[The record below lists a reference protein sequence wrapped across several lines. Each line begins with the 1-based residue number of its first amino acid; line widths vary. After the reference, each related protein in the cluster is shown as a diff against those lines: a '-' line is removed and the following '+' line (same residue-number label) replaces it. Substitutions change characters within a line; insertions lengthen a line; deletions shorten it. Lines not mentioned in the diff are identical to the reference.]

1 MDPFNCK
8 AINYSNTIP
17 KQTTQQINNIN
28 QTSPQEQA
36 LSYTYNRQPS
46 FGKANLIYK
55 KNKISKANS
64 FSSIT
69 PIKRS
74 YTHNLN
80 SDDNSDTNLNQTIIT
95 QNISS
100 FETNS
105 STPIYPFHK
114 TKTSDNICYSQNEDI
129 QTTVLNVEELLLFE
143 SQYNEILKCLQKGLF
158 CSDECFEWWNF
169 YFTSSL
175 CYKLSEYFLNNKCFQ
190 NIIQRSIN
198 SELLSIILCYDLS
211 FNEFNF
217 NELLSFLHQLIKIH
231 HYNVL
236 LLSKYLLSKIITPK
250 STNQWIT
257 KLDNMVHNSSMY
269 QLNQQNNVDIIKQIQ
284 LNCDNIAELQRII
297 ITHYP
302 NSHLIENIIMLFKC
316 ITTLTPYE
324 LNAFFREKVIRVL
337 NRNGSILASSA
348 NQTQKDYLF
357 KNIIK
362 IPFLNHESLKQYTLV
377 LDLDETLVHFT
388 DDPNDTNKAVL
399 HFRPGLFDFL
409 DKVSEYYELVV
420 FTAAT
425 KEYADPILEA
435 IEQSKII
442 FEYKLYREHTTIIGD
457 DFVKDISKLGRDLS
471 RVIIVD
477 NMPQCFRLQKE
488 NGVFIRPFW
497 GKDNEDYALIDLI
510 PILISIAKE
519 GWDVRKGLMR
529 YKDEIINKVT
539 SNFYRRNF
547 IK

>member
-1 MDPFNCK
+1 MDSFNK
-8 AINYSNTIP
+8 PNQYSNIIP
-17 KQTTQQINNIN
+17 NQTPQYINNIN

-36 LSYTYNRQPS
+36 HSYTYNHKQN
-46 FGKANLIYK
+46 FGKQNLIYK

-69 PIKRS
+69 PIKRA
-74 YTHNLN
+74 YTYNIDN
-80 SDDNSDTNLNQTIIT
+80 DDNLNQTSIT
-95 QNISS
+95 HNISA

-114 TKTSDNICYSQNEDI
+114 TNTCDNIYYSQTEDI
-129 QTTVLNVEELLLFE
+129 QTTILNVEELLLFE

-158 CSDECFEWWNF
+158 CYDECFEWWNF

-175 CYKLSEYFLNNKCFQ
+175 CYKLSEYFLNNKPFQ
-190 NIIQRSIN
+190 SVIQRSIN
-198 SELLSIILCYDLS
+198 LELLSIILCYDIS
-211 FNEFNF
+211 FNECNF
-217 NELLSFLHQLIKIH
+217 NELLSFLQQLIKTH
-231 HYNVL
+231 HYNLL

-250 STNQWIT
+250 NTNQWIT
-257 KLDNMVHNSSMY
+257 KMDNMIHSNTVYN
-269 QLNQQNNVDIIKQIQ
+269 LTQQSNVDIIKQIQ
-284 LNCDNIAELQRII
+284 MNCDNITELQRII
-297 ITHYP
+297 ITHYA
-302 NSHLIENIIMLFKC
+302 NTYLIENIIMLFKR

-324 LNAFFREKVIRVL
+324 INIFFREKVIRVL

-362 IPFLNHESLKQYTLV
+362 IPFLNNESLKQYTLV

-388 DDPNDTNKAVL
+388 DDPNDANKGVL
-399 HFRPGLFDFL
+399 HFRPGLFEFL

-435 IEQSKII
+435 IEQNKII

-471 RVIIVD
+471 KVIIVD

-497 GKDNEDYALIDLI
+497 GKDNEDCALIDLV

-519 GWDVRKGLMR
+519 GLDVRKGLLH

>member
-1 MDPFNCK
+1 MDSFNK
-8 AINYSNTIP
+8 LNQYSNVNP
-17 KQTTQQINNIN
+17 NQTSQYINNIN

-36 LSYTYNRQPS
+36 LSYTYNRKQS
-46 FGKANLIYK
+46 FGKPNLIYK

-74 YTHNLN
+74 YTHNIDN
-80 SDDNSDTNLNQTIIT
+80 DDNNLNQTSIT
-95 QNISS
+95 HNISA

-114 TKTSDNICYSQNEDI
+114 TNTSDNIYYSQTEDI
-129 QTTVLNVEELLLFE
+129 QTTILNVEELLLFE

-158 CSDECFEWWNF
+158 CYDECFEWWNF

-175 CYKLSEYFLNNKCFQ
+175 CYKLSEYFLNNKPFQ
-190 NIIQRSIN
+190 SVIQRSIN
-198 SELLSIILCYDLS
+198 LELLSIILCYDIS
-211 FNEFNF
+211 FNECNF
-217 NELLSFLHQLIKIH
+217 NELLSFLHQLIKTH
-231 HYNVL
+231 HYNLL

-250 STNQWIT
+250 NTNQWIT
-257 KLDNMVHNSSMY
+257 KMDNMIHTNTVYN
-269 QLNQQNNVDIIKQIQ
+269 LTQQSNVDIIKQIQ
-284 LNCDNIAELQRII
+284 INCDNITELQRII
-297 ITHYP
+297 ITHYA
-302 NSHLIENIIMLFKC
+302 NTYLIENIIMLFKR
-316 ITTLTPYE
+316 ITMLTPYE
-324 LNAFFREKVIRVL
+324 INIFFREKVIRVL

-362 IPFLNHESLKQYTLV
+362 IPFLNNESLKQYTLV

-388 DDPNDTNKAVL
+388 DDPNDANKGVL
-399 HFRPGLFDFL
+399 HFRPGLFEFL
-409 DKVSEYYELVV
+409 DKASEYYELVV

-435 IEQSKII
+435 IEQNKII

-471 RVIIVD
+471 KVIIVD

-497 GKDNEDYALIDLI
+497 GKDNEDCALIDLV

-519 GWDVRKGLMR
+519 GLDVRKGLLR